1 MGIRRSSADSI
12 VRRFSMSQIGRHAIG
27 LAIAVAATLPLAASS
42 VVAQDADTVRGQC
55 ITNVMK
61 AYPNTNPESLD
72 GRARVELYITCM
84 RQHGLQP

>member
-1 MGIRRSSADSI
+1 MSLIRRRA
-12 VRRFSMSQIGRHAIG
+12 VG
-27 LAIAVAATLPLAASS
+27 LSVATAAMLSLAAGGAL
-42 VVAQDADTVRGQC
+42 AQDADTIRGQC

-61 AYPNTNPESLD
+61 AYPSTNPEGPD

>member
-1 MGIRRSSADSI
+1 MSSIGNHVLGIAAAAAVVLSSA
-12 VRRFSMSQIGRHAIG
+12 GG
-27 LAIAVAATLPLAASS
+27 S
-42 VVAQDADTVRGQC
+42 VLAQDADTIRGQC

-61 AYPNTNPESLD
+61 AYPTTNPEGPD

>member
-1 MGIRRSSADSI
+1 MSNIRQR
-12 VRRFSMSQIGRHAIG
+12 AIG
-27 LAIAVAATLPLAASS
+27 FAAAVVVITPLAGSGAL
-42 VVAQDADTVRGQC
+42 AQDADEIRGQC

-61 AYPNTNPESLD
+61 AYPNRNPEGPD

>member
-1 MGIRRSSADSI
+1 
-12 VRRFSMSQIGRHAIG
+12 MSKSRQHAIG
-27 LAIAVAATLPLAASS
+27 FAAAVVVMLPLAGSG
-42 VVAQDADTVRGQC
+42 VLAQDADEIRGKC

-61 AYPNTNPESLD
+61 AYPNTNPEGPD